1 MSPVFA
7 ATPQRELL
15 NRMTG
20 GGLSATYRFTRN
32 VSIFSPKMV
41 SVDVTF
47 TNTSDAPIGGIK
59 IGNKVR
65 ERLYCVV

>member
-1 MSPVFA
+1 MSPVYSS
-7 ATPQRELL
+7 TCQHELL

-20 GGLSATYRFTRN
+20 GGLSAAYRFTRN

-47 TNTSDAPIGGIK
+47 TNTSANPIGGIRL
-59 IGNKVR
+59 GNKVNSI
-65 ERLYCVV
+65 LL